1 MNKYMKEAIKE
12 AKKAE
17 KIGEMPIGAVIVL
30 NEKIISR
37 GYNKKESL
45 KDVSKHAEM
54 IAIQRACKKIGDW
67 RLNKCSIYI
76 TMEPCIM
83 CMGAI
88 VEARIENIICGI
100 ENTKSN
106 HLNKKIIK
114 NYNINIKY
122 GIQTQEITDIMNRFF
137 KLLRNR

>member
-1 MNKYMKEAIKE
+1 MKEAIKE